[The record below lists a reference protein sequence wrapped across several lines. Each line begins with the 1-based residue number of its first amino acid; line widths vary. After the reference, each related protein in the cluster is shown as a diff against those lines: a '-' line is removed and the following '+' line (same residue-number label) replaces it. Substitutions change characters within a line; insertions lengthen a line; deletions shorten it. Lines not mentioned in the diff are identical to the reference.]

1 MSFSG
6 PLNKTDSVSL
16 LPPRYI
22 RTGTEDD
29 DLFYDVYSAQ
39 NSLSIPKYSTGA
51 MVANEYKKVLEV
63 KGRGVL
69 NFVSFGSPSGPRVIG
84 LRIIID
90 GTQVYKATTPSGNDR
105 GIVAIGGLAWSSST
119 YLAPVFDQIPFNDY
133 FSIEAMSSDT
143 GGGDLAIAYRVV

>member
-22 RTGTEDD
+22 RTGTEDGD
-29 DLFYDVYSAQ
+29 VLYDMYSAQ
-39 NSLSIPKYSTGA
+39 TPLSIPKYSTGA
-51 MVANEYKKVLEV
+51 MVANEYKKILEV
-63 KGRGVL
+63 KGGGVL
-69 NFVSFGSPSGPRVIG
+69 NFVSFGSLGGSRAIG

-90 GTQVYKATTPSGNDR
+90 GIQVYKATTPSGNER
-105 GIVAIGGLAWSSST
+105 GIIAIGGLAWTSTT

-143 GGGDLAIAYRVV
+143 IGGNLAIAYRVV

>member
-1 MSFSG
+1 MSFLG

-22 RTGTEDD
+22 RTGTEDG
-29 DLFYDVYSAQ
+29 DLTLDVYTAQ
-39 NSLSIPKYSTGA
+39 SSLSMPKYSTGA
-51 MVANEYKKVLEV
+51 MVANDYKKILEV

-69 NFVSFGSPSGPRVIG
+69 NFVSFGSLSGPRAIG

-90 GTQVYKATTPSGNDR
+90 GIQVYKATTPSGNDR
-105 GIVAIGGLAWSSST
+105 GIVAVGGLAWSNST
-119 YLAPVFDQIPFNDY
+119 YLAPVFDQIPFMDY

-143 GGGDLAIAYRVV
+143 VGGNLAIAYRVV

>member
-6 PLNKTDSVSL
+6 PLDKTDSVSL

-22 RTGTEDD
+22 RTGTEDG
-29 DLFYDVYSAQ
+29 DLLLDVYTAQ
-39 NSLSIPKYSTGA
+39 TPLSIPKYPTGA
-51 MVANEYKKVLEV
+51 MVANEYKKILEV

-69 NFVSFGSPSGPRVIG
+69 NFVSYGSISGPRAIG

-90 GTQVYKATTPSGNDR
+90 GTQVYMAATPSGNDR
-105 GIVAIGGLAWSSST
+105 GIVAVGGLAWTYTT
-119 YLAPVFDQIPFNDY
+119 YLAPVFDQIPFTDY

-143 GGGDLAIAYRVV
+143 VGGNLAIAYRVV

>member
-1 MSFSG
+1 MSFLG

-22 RTGTEDD
+22 RTGTEDGNV
-29 DLFYDVYSAQ
+29 LYDIHAAQ
-39 NSLSIPKYSTGA
+39 TPLSIPKYSTGT
-51 MVANEYKKVLEV
+51 MIANEYKKILEV

-69 NFVSFGSPSGPRVIG
+69 NFVSFGSLNGPRAIG

-90 GTQVYKATTPSGNDR
+90 GIEVYKATTPSGNER
-105 GIVAIGGLAWSSST
+105 GIIAIGGLAWASST
-119 YLAPVFDQIPFNDY
+119 YLAPVFDQIPFTNY

-143 GGGDLAIAYRVV
+143 GGGNLAIAYRVV

>member
-22 RTGTEDD
+22 RTGTEDGTHVS
-29 DLFYDVYSAQ
+29 DVHTAQ
-39 NSLSIPKYSTGA
+39 TSLSIPKYSTGA

-69 NFVSFGSPSGPRVIG
+69 NFVSFGSLSGPRVIG

-90 GTQVYKATTPSGNDR
+90 GTQVYMAATPSGNER
-105 GIVAIGGLAWSSST
+105 GIVAVGGLAWTSTT

-143 GGGDLAIAYRVV
+143 VGGNLAIAYRVV